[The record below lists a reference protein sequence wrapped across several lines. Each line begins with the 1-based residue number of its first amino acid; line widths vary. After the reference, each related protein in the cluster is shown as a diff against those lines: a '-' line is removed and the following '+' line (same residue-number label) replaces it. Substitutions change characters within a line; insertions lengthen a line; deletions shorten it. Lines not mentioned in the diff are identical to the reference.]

1 MSSESNKKCF
11 FRYPSGDY
19 CKRWAQHGSHFC
31 FNHQPQGASGPAPG
45 VNRPTPDGWPSL
57 HPHVRLAMP
66 IDLFNLVRETLNG
79 VRMGRVPPGQAMA
92 ISALCGWWL
101 KLYEKLDQDARLH
114 AMQAQILPT
123 LVDAETAAREEQIA
137 RAEEQLGQQEDMEAT
152 LERIIRFGPQSVAVP
167 GANGET
173 AAAQPQDEQ
182 NNAAPVAAAAAGNG
196 NGSPSH
202 RPNGAPPAEAWP
214 RQEADTRLKAA
225 AAAKRGTG

>member
-31 FNHQPQGASGPAPG
+31 FNHQPQGASGPAAG

-79 VRMGRVPPGQAMA
+79 VRMGRVPRGQAA
-92 ISALCGWWL
+92 DICALSHLWL
-101 KLYEKLDQDARLH
+101 KLYEKMDQDARLY

-137 RAEEQLGQQEDMEAT
+137 KAEEQLGQQEELEAT

-167 GANGET
+167 EGTREAGAQSE
-173 AAAQPQDEQ
+173 DEQ
-182 NNAAPVAAAAAGNG
+182 SNAAPVAAAAAGNG
-196 NGSPSH
+196 NGSPNS
-202 RPNGAPPAEAWP
+202 RPNGAPPAEALP
-214 RQEADTRLKAA
+214 RREANTPLKAA
-225 AAAKRGTG
+225 AAIKGGSG